1 MDHRPSGTI
10 PGPGLTEQKLKLKEK
25 KLNPS
30 GKTVN
35 GGNIEN
41 LAKFTLCRRNLSLV
55 NFKEKRSSPVLSGD

>member
-1 MDHRPSGTI
+1 MDPRPSKI
-10 PGPGLTEQKLKLKEK
+10 ETEEK

-35 GGNIEN
+35 GRGENIEN
-41 LAKFTLCRRNLSLV
+41 LAKFTFCWRNLSLV